1 MTLLLHEIYC
11 GKMFIQFNLSIL
23 LIDYILINRKKIE
36 INPQAVLDKDGGL
49 LTILPRCTLGVGP
62 PEVV

>member
-1 MTLLLHEIYC
+1 
-11 GKMFIQFNLSIL
+11 MFIQFNLSILL
-23 LIDYILINRKKIE
+23 LIDYILINRKKNE